1 VTGSRPA
8 GGGQQTETT
17 DGERR
22 TVDDI
27 RPSGNMN
34 WLMALQCH
42 ADRSPDSP
50 AVEFAGQTRTYG
62 EMWADVR
69 RLAAGM
75 QAQGL
80 GRGDIVGV
88 LGFNSYRY
96 LLVILAS
103 SYIGAVSMPA
113 NYRLAVP
120 EIAYLL
126 GQTDPVLFFC
136 DSELSGALSAAA
148 ESVGG
153 QLSTVTMEGPSV
165 EGSIPM
171 DDLMVDA
178 AGVSMA
184 VVAEHDMHRLVF
196 TSGTTSY
203 PKGAMISHGNIAW
216 KNLVHACDFGYA
228 AEDVG
233 LICGPMYHVGAFD
246 VTATSVLHVGGSLVL
261 HRKFDAAEVLAA
273 IEVQRVTTIWLAPAM
288 LQALLAHPDVERRD
302 LSSVRLIVSG
312 GEKVPEPLILK
323 LLKVFPSA
331 WFADAYGLTEGGS
344 AVTVLQRS
352 QTLAKRGSPGKPL
365 LFNELAIM
373 DPVGEKVGP
382 NVVGEIVMRSPA
394 VFHGYWKDPESTRQ
408 ALRGQWLHTQDL
420 GYLDDDGYLYVVD
433 RLKDMIRSGSENI
446 ASLEVERVLYE
457 HPAVAEVAVVGR
469 PHERWGEVPWAFV
482 VTSEALTEPDLLDH
496 CRARLAGYKVPKG
509 VTFST
514 ELPRN
519 ASGKVLKR
527 ELRAVI
533 AESGEMTGRSQ
544 AVPAEPVERP
554 T

>member
-1 VTGSRPA
+1 MTGILPA
-8 GGGQQTETT
+8 DGGQQTVAT

-22 TVDDI
+22 SVDDI
-27 RPSGNMN
+27 RPSGNSN
-34 WLMALQCH
+34 WLMALKCH

-50 AVEFAGQTRTYG
+50 AVEFAGQSRTYG

-96 LLVILAS
+96 LLVVLAS
-103 SYIGAVSMPA
+103 SYIGAVSMPT
-113 NYRLAVP
+113 NFRLAVP
-120 EIAYLL
+120 EIAHLL
-126 GQTDPVLFFC
+126 GQTEPALFFC
-136 DSELSGALSAAA
+136 DSELSEGLSAAA
-148 ESVGG
+148 ERAGV
-153 QLSTVTMEGPSV
+153 QVRAVTMEGPPADGSV
-165 EGSIPM
+165 SM
-171 DDLMVDA
+171 DELMTDDPDA
-178 AGVSMA
+178 ALA
-184 VVAEHDMHRLVF
+184 VMAEHDMHRLVF

-246 VTATSVLHVGGSLVL
+246 VTATSLLHVGGSLVL
-261 HRKFDAAEVLAA
+261 HRRFDAARVLAA
-273 IEVQRVTTIWLAPAM
+273 IEAQHVTTIWLAPAM

-365 LFNELAIM
+365 LFVELAIM
-373 DPVGEKVGP
+373 DPGGETVGP

-408 ALRGQWLHTQDL
+408 AFRGGWLHTQDL

-446 ASLEVERVLYE
+446 ASLEVERALYE
-457 HPAVAEVAVVGR
+457 HPAVTEVAVVGR

-482 VTSEALTEPDLLDH
+482 VSGEDLTEAELLDH
-496 CRARLAGYKVPKG
+496 CRERLAGYKVPKG
-509 VTFST
+509 VTFAS

-527 ELRAVI
+527 ELRVEI
-533 AESGEMTGRSQ
+533 AELGEMTGRPE
-544 AVPAEPVERP
+544 AHRAEPIDRP
-554 T
+554 V